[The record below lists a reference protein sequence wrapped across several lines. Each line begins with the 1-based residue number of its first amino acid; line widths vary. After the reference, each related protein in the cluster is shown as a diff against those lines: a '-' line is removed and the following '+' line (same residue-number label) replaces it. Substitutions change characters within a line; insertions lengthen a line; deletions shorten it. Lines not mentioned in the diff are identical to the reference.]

1 MNKSNND
8 TKITNFEVILQEDL
22 DREMNL
28 ERNQVIFELTNKLKQ
43 EKIHNFKQQLY
54 IKKLENKL
62 TTVLLELQSLKT
74 NKQEKDD
81 VLNILNS

>member
-28 ERNQVIFELTNKLKQ
+28 ERNQVIFELTKKLKE

>member
-1 MNKSNND
+1 MNKSNTD
-8 TKITNFEVILQEDL
+8 TKNTNFEVILQEDL